1 MRAWLAA
8 SGVTVLLMAATALP
22 AIAADDVLKVC
33 LDEDLPPLSSHHQG
47 AADRGFDVALAEA
60 VAGRLGR
67 SLKIQWFESKLD
79 EDSSPAL
86 EANALLSD
94 DRCALVGSYALTKD
108 SLVVPGVKTAKLPG
122 FEGATRDD
130 RRRRVPLGVLAPS
143 QPYIYSPLT
152 IALGPKAPE
161 KALEKARD
169 RSIAGVG
176 DLAGLRIGIESGTLA
191 DAILM
196 TFEQG
201 RLIDNITHLV
211 PGRDD
216 LLGALDRGDF
226 DATLLDLR
234 RFDAYRAAHPDT
246 RLAASG
252 YFYPIGANRGYVGL
266 ATDPDLLVAVN
277 KALSDLQAAGTI
289 AELGQAAGLT
299 YLPPREPA
307 ILGDVWLKILQR

>member
-1 MRAWLAA
+1 MRTWLSACGAA
-8 SGVTVLLMAATALP
+8 VVLMAASAIPATA
-22 AIAADDVLKVC
+22 AGDVLKVC
-33 LDEDLPPLSSHHQG
+33 LDEDLPPLSAHHRG
-47 AADRGFDVALAEA
+47 APDRGFDVALAQA

-67 SLKIQWFESKLD
+67 SLQIQWFESKLD

-94 DRCALVGSYALTKD
+94 GRCSLVGSYALTKD
-108 SLVVPGVKTAKLPG
+108 ALVVPGIKTAKLPG
-122 FEGATRDD
+122 LEGATGPD

-152 IALGPKAPE
+152 IALGPKA
-161 KALEKARD
+161 RD
-169 RSIAGVG
+169 RRIAGVG

-196 TFEQG
+196 TFDNG
-201 RLIDNITHLV
+201 RLIDDITHLV

-234 RFDAYRAAHPDT
+234 RIDAYRAAHPDT
-246 RLAASG
+246 KLAASG
-252 YFYPIGANRGYVGL
+252 YFYPIGVNRGYVGL
-266 ATDPDLLVAVN
+266 AGDPDLLVAVN
-277 KALSDLQAAGTI
+277 KALSDLQAAGAI
-289 AELGQAAGLT
+289 ADLGQAAGLT